1 MLSRY
6 VVSQV
11 KHNGYFLAGL
21 ALGLWLALAT
31 VPLDDA
37 PTCAAPSLPVLDD
50 YEPQREE
57 RPDHAAVAAGR
68 AVQRPRYY
76 STELGMRA
84 PLLAGVLAGAVDA
97 RSTAIN
103 DTAHVLQPALK
114 FFITADSRQAS
125 SGLANV
131 VGFTDSRAL
140 LRPFHALKYLADNFL
155 DEYDFFFLSA
165 DNAYINA
172 RRLKQ
177 LVASISVSQDVYMG
191 MVEGD
196 SQYCLLESG
205 ILLSNSVLR
214 AVHNALDWC
223 VRNSYSPHHHEN
235 LGRCVL
241 HAARTPCTNNM
252 QGETYVSAT
261 LSDPLQLTPSLAD
274 AVTAHPATPPQMY
287 SLHAYVSS
295 VLLTRAKDETRAL
308 RRALHRGIRSHPP
321 GFRNG
326 TWPGGLRSEPGLA
339 APAPDSRFD
348 HPRWLSFNRTH
359 AYMLDDLA
367 AVRPLP
373 RAHTAALDMVWETAR
388 AWALRQYGAREAALV
403 EGAMRWE
410 PATALK
416 YRLLVRLTG
425 DKDSVWETARAWAL
439 RQYGAREAA
448 LVEGAM
454 RWEPA
459 TALKYRLLVRLTG
472 DKDSGQMVWE
482 TARAWALRQ
491 YGAREAALV
500 EGAMRW
506 EPATALKYRLLVRL
520 TGDKDSGQMVWETA
534 RAWALRQYGAREA
547 ALVEGAMRWEP
558 ATALKYRL
566 LVRLTGDKDSG
577 QAVRLRQLEVVRP
590 LGAARLA
597 PVPYVTESARV
608 ALVLPVLLTQH
619 AEQQQLDDAAAFLT
633 RYESV
638 CLNKDKNTNLVIV
651 LVTEGTEPEQATSL
665 RSAAAATANRH
676 RANIEVLSATLTSA
690 DETELQ
696 RAARAGRA
704 ALETPRQY
712 RGPVSH
718 TDVCRR
724 DRATTSGARWK
735 SSFRG
740 PVSHTDVCR
749 RDRATASGARWKSG
763 FRGNNQH
770 LRSYFML
777 LCRNNRR
784 MEPSNANNRHRANIE
799 VLSAT
804 LTSVDETELQ
814 RAARAGRAALEAGL
828 ARLPRDALVL
838 LADVAMEFNEE
849 FLNRARMNSI
859 SGVQWFLP
867 SAFAR
872 YNTYTHPKVVAPD
885 GSRPQHHTGRFTPRG
900 PVLAVYK
907 QDYMLAV
914 SEWRASGGS
923 ESASAA
929 SILAASRLRA
939 IRAPEPGLVLQPS
952 APPCRYSED
961 RGSCLSKLR
970 EAGEFELLELGA
982 KHALAKLE
990 LEVKAE
996 LE

>member
-21 ALGLWLALAT
+21 ALGLWLALAM

-37 PTCAAPSLPVLDD
+37 PPCAAPPLPVLDD

-97 RSTAIN
+97 RSAAIN

-191 MVEGD
+191 VVEGD
-196 SQYCLLESG
+196 SQYCSLESG

-241 HAARTPCTNNM
+241 HAARTPCTNSM

-348 HPRWLSFNRTH
+348 HPRWVSFNRSH
-359 AYMLDDLA
+359 AYMLDDLTS
-367 AVRPLP
+367 VRPLP
-373 RAHTAALDMVWETAR
+373 RAHIAALDMVWETAR
-388 AWALRQYGAREAALV
+388 AWALRQFGARDAALV
-403 EGAMRWE
+403 EGALRWE
-410 PATALK
+410 PATALR
-416 YRLLVRLTG
+416 YRLLL
-425 DKDSVWETARAWAL
+425 
-439 RQYGAREAA
+439 
-448 LVEGAM
+448 
-454 RWEPA
+454 
-459 TALKYRLLVRLTG
+459 
-472 DKDSGQMVWE
+472 
-482 TARAWALRQ
+482 
-491 YGAREAALV
+491 
-500 EGAMRW
+500 
-506 EPATALKYRLLVRL
+506 
-520 TGDKDSGQMVWETA
+520 
-534 RAWALRQYGAREA
+534 
-547 ALVEGAMRWEP
+547 
-558 ATALKYRL
+558 
-566 LVRLTGDKDSG
+566 RLTGDKDSG

-597 PVPYVTESARV
+597 PVPYVTESARL

-619 AEQQQLDDAAAFLT
+619 AEQQQLEDAAAFLT
-633 RYESV
+633 RYEAV

-651 LVTEGTEPEQATSL
+651 LVTEGTEPEQASSL

-676 RANIEVLSATLTSA
+676 RANIEVLSATLSSA
-690 DETELQ
+690 
-696 RAARAGRA
+696 
-704 ALETPRQY
+704 
-712 RGPVSH
+712 
-718 TDVCRR
+718 
-724 DRATTSGARWK
+724 
-735 SSFRG
+735 
-740 PVSHTDVCR
+740 
-749 RDRATASGARWKSG
+749 
-763 FRGNNQH
+763 
-770 LRSYFML
+770 
-777 LCRNNRR
+777 
-784 MEPSNANNRHRANIE
+784 
-799 VLSAT
+799 
-804 LTSVDETELQ
+804 DETELQ

-838 LADVAMEFNEE
+838 LADIAMEFNEE

-885 GSRPQHHTGRFTPRG
+885 GSRPQHHTGRFTPRD

-907 QDYMLAV
+907 QDYMQAA
-914 SEWRASGGS
+914 SDWRASGGS

-939 IRAPEPGLVLQPS
+939 LRAPEPGLVLQPS
-952 APPCRYSED
+952 APPCRYSEN

>member
-6 VVSQV
+6 VLSQV

-31 VPLDDA
+31 VPLEDA
-37 PTCAAPSLPVLDD
+37 PTCAAPPLPVLDD

-97 RSTAIN
+97 RTAAIN

-114 FFITADSRQAS
+114 FFITADSRQTANS
-125 SGLANV
+125 LANV

-165 DNAYINA
+165 DTAYINA

-191 MVEGD
+191 VVEGD
-196 SQYCLLESG
+196 SQYCSLESG

-214 AVHNALDWC
+214 AVHNSLDWC

-241 HAARTPCTNNM
+241 HAARTPCTSSI

-261 LSDPLQLTPSLAD
+261 LSELNLTPSLAD
-274 AVTAHPATPPQMY
+274 AVTAHPATPPQVY

-295 VLLTRAKDETRAL
+295 VQLSRAKEETRAL

-339 APAPDSRFD
+339 PPPPDSRFD
-348 HPRWLSFNRTH
+348 HPRWVAFNRSH
-359 AYMLDDLA
+359 AYMLDDLT
-367 AVRPLP
+367 AVRALP
-373 RAHTAALDMVWETAR
+373 RAHAEALDMVWETAR
-388 AWALRQYGAREAALV
+388 AWALRQFGAREAALV

-410 PATALK
+410 PATALR
-416 YRLLVRLTG
+416 YRLLL
-425 DKDSVWETARAWAL
+425 
-439 RQYGAREAA
+439 
-448 LVEGAM
+448 
-454 RWEPA
+454 
-459 TALKYRLLVRLTG
+459 RLTG
-472 DKDSGQMVWE
+472 DKDSGQV
-482 TARAWALRQ
+482 
-491 YGAREAALV
+491 
-500 EGAMRW
+500 
-506 EPATALKYRLLVRL
+506 
-520 TGDKDSGQMVWETA
+520 
-534 RAWALRQYGAREA
+534 
-547 ALVEGAMRWEP
+547 
-558 ATALKYRL
+558 
-566 LVRLTGDKDSG
+566 
-577 QAVRLRQLEVVRP
+577 VRLRQLEVVRP
-590 LGAARLA
+590 LGAARLV
-597 PVPYVTESARV
+597 PVPYVTESARL
-608 ALVLPVLLTQH
+608 ALVLPVLLTEY
-619 AEQQQLDDAAAFLT
+619 ALQQQLDDAAAFLT

-651 LVTEGTEPEQATSL
+651 IVTEGTEPEQASSL
-665 RSAAAATANRH
+665 RSAATALANRH
-676 RANIEVLSATLTSA
+676 HANIEVLSATLSSV
-690 DETELQ
+690 DDTEIQ
-696 RAARAGRA
+696 RAARAGR
-704 ALETPRQY
+704 T
-712 RGPVSH
+712 
-718 TDVCRR
+718 
-724 DRATTSGARWK
+724 
-735 SSFRG
+735 
-740 PVSHTDVCR
+740 
-749 RDRATASGARWKSG
+749 
-763 FRGNNQH
+763 
-770 LRSYFML
+770 
-777 LCRNNRR
+777 
-784 MEPSNANNRHRANIE
+784 
-799 VLSAT
+799 
-804 LTSVDETELQ
+804 
-814 RAARAGRAALEAGL
+814 ALEAGL
-828 ARLPRDALVL
+828 PRLPRDSLVL
-838 LADVAMEFNEE
+838 LSDVAMEFNEE

-872 YNTYTHPKVVAPD
+872 YSTYTHPKVVAPD
-885 GSRPQHHTGRFTPRG
+885 GSRPQHHTGRFTPRD

-907 QDYMLAV
+907 QDYLQAE
-914 SEWRASGGS
+914 SEWRARLGS
-923 ESASAA
+923 ESASPA

-939 IRAPEPGLVLQPS
+939 LRAPEPGLVLQPS
-952 APPCRYSED
+952 APPCRYSEN